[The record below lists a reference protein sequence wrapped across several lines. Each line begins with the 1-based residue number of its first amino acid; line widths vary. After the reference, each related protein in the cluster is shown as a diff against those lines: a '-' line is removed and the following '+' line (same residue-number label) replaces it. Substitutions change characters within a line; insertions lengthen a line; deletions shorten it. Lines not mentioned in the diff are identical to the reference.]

1 MRDKKVRFVVDEG
14 NSLVKIAA
22 YRGDEWLFF
31 EQMERISDDFFQSS
45 GLFHSV
51 SNDEVGNRG
60 IAGQARNDCSNH
72 NDGATHFSH
81 DFCSTQEKPKAIFL
95 STRKKEAQ
103 SYEQLSRFF
112 DVKIFDHH
120 TPVPVNNLY
129 ETPGTLGVDRLA
141 AVVGATAL
149 FEKSDVLV
157 IDAGTCIT
165 YDFVDA
171 KKNYHGGGI
180 MPGLQMK
187 LQALHNFTGNLPLVS
202 LGTAEKLCGR
212 NTEEAILAGA
222 INVTLLGL
230 DALIA
235 CFKQQYA
242 GLKTVLCG
250 GNTKIVQNSLKNDT
264 FAEPKLVLYG
274 LKQILDFNEDR

>member
-1 MRDKKVRFVVDEG
+1 MKDKKVRFVVDEG

-31 EQMERISDDFFQSS
+31 EQTERIPDDFFQSS
-45 GLFHSV
+45 GLFHFV
-51 SNDEVGNRG
+51 RNDETGNKG
-60 IAGQARNDCSNH
+60 IAGQVRNDGSNR
-72 NDGATHFSH
+72 NDDIPAKAE
-81 DFCSTQEKPKAIFL
+81 EKPKAIFI

-141 AVVGATAL
+141 AVVGAAAL
-149 FEKSDVLV
+149 FEKSDILV

-235 CFKQQYA
+235 GFKQQYA